1 MLSHEI
7 IDEETH
13 IDKGIN
19 ARLKELGYKLLGAGA
34 DQQAWLEPST
44 GYVLKIFGTSSNGTF
59 SNSQKMFYKWAK
71 FCEKNK
77 DNEFLPKFYGIETFV
92 FNNDNY
98 IQFRQEKLVK
108 TSDKMQEI
116 TQAMINYAED
126 GTPFKEF
133 ISELKN
139 DRWGNYGVITS
150 YIKDEKNLKWM
161 KKFYKTA
168 HALKKIADKK
178 GWVYDI
184 HEDNVMMRPDGTPV
198 IIDPWFAG
206 WGQS

>member
-7 IDEETH
+7 INEETH
-13 IDKGIN
+13 IDDGITE
-19 ARLKELGYKLLGAGA
+19 RLKELGYKFLGNGV
-34 DQQAWLEPST
+34 DQQAWLEPNT

-59 SNSQKMFYKWAK
+59 STSQKMFYRWAK

-108 TSDKMQEI
+108 TKLNLMEI
-116 TQAMINYAED
+116 TQDMVESADKNKS
-126 GTPFKEF
+126 FKEF
-133 ISELKN
+133 VKQVKN
-139 DRWGNYGVITS
+139 NAEWYPLS
-150 YIKDEKNLKWM
+150 YRALDDDQNVTWM
-161 KKFYKTA
+161 KKFYKTIM
-168 HALKKIADKK
+168 ALNKIADKK
-178 GWVYDI
+178 GWTSDI
-184 HEDNVMMRPDGTPV
+184 HSDNVMMRQDGTPV

-206 WGQS
+206 WGNS